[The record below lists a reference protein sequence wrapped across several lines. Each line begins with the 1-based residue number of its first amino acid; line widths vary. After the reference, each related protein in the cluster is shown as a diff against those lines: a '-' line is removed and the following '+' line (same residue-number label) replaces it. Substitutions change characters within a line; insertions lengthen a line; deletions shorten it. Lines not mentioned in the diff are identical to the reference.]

1 MNQIIVVAGATG
13 NLGGKIVQALIKRGA
28 VVRAVVRTGTK
39 PERIET
45 LEMHGALVFEVDM
58 NDQAA
63 IAGVCTGADCV
74 VSALAGLEETILE
87 TQKILLDAAVEAQ
100 VARFIPSDY
109 SIDFSDLIAGTNR
122 NLDLRRTFHTYLDR
136 APIRASSIFNGSF
149 MDLLTAEMPLIQ
161 FKRHRILYWGKPDQ
175 VMDFTSTENVAA
187 FTAHVALDKEAPRR
201 LRIAGDRKNAQQLVA
216 VMDSLSGQSFKLTRA
231 GSIGLLN
238 ILIKMAKFFAPGRN
252 ELYPAWQGMQYMRDM
267 MEGRVVIDIYD
278 NNRYAD
284 MQWTTIKKYL
294 SKK

>member
-13 NLGGKIVQALIKRGA
+13 NLGGKIVQALIKQGA
-28 VVRAVVRTGTK
+28 VVRTLVRTGTN
-39 PERIET
+39 PERIKT
-45 LEMHGALVFEVDM
+45 LEIQGAQVFEVDM

-63 IAGVCTGADCV
+63 IARVCTGADCV

-87 TQKILLDAAVEAQ
+87 IQKILLDAAVEAR

-109 SIDFSDLIAGTNR
+109 SIDFSDLVVGTNR

-136 APIRASSIFNGSF
+136 APIRASSIFNGPF
-149 MDLLTAEMPLIQ
+149 MDLLTGDMPLIL
-161 FKRHRILYWGKPDQ
+161 FKRHRILYWGKPGQ

-201 LRIAGDRKNAQQLVA
+201 LWIAGDRKSAQQLVE
-216 VMDSLSGQSFKLTRA
+216 VMGNLSGQPIKLTRA

-238 ILIKMAKFFAPGRN
+238 VLIKMTKFFAPGRN

-267 MEGRVVIDIYD
+267 MEGRVVIDNYD

-284 MQWTTIKKYL
+284 MQWTTIKAYL